1 MSAELEAVVGP
12 LRSTL
17 RSRAVVDDVD
27 ASSACEPNA
36 CWSNAAGATG
46 PGPDGSWI
54 GRAGMS
60 MCRRLMAG
68 LNRSSLR
75 SIGLSVTL
83 TYRNTVAQ
91 LNTIHGTTPTTKL
104 RIHAVYISPAN
115 DTF

>member
-1 MSAELEAVVGP
+1 MVAAETAVVGP

-17 RSRAVVDDVD
+17 RSRAVEDDVD
-27 ASSACEPNA
+27 ASSACELNA
-36 CWSNAAGATG
+36 CWSNAAGAAVG
-46 PGPDGSWI
+46 PGPGGSWI

-83 TYRNTVAQ
+83 TCHV
-91 LNTIHGTTPTTKL
+91 TTYMLHLHSGQTEPST
-104 RIHAVYISPAN
+104 S
-115 DTF
+115 F

>member
-1 MSAELEAVVGP
+1 MAGAVGTAEPGPVVGP

-17 RSRAVVDDVD
+17 RSRAVVDA
-27 ASSACEPNA
+27 ASSACCPELPNA
-36 CWSNAAGATG
+36 AECWSNDPASGGGTAAG
-46 PGPDGSWI
+46 PGNGM

-83 TYRNTVAQ
+83 SDMYHNAEHIYP
-91 LNTIHGTTPTTKL
+91 NI
-104 RIHAVYISPAN
+104 
-115 DTF
+115 